1 MIRLENIKVMNIL
14 DIGKLELEKGV
25 IYGLIGPNGA
35 GKSTLLTHLAT
46 ELSENYSIAYCTSV
60 NTLLNMS
67 IIKNLRIPLLGNEIP
82 AEDEILKRLNE
93 FEIEAIKD
101 RNARKLSSGETQKVQ
116 LIKALVNK
124 TDILL
129 LDEASSNLSPSVV
142 ARMEHEIRLQK
153 SPARYILM
161 ATHNIS
167 QLRRLCDKFIYLENG
182 RQLIIDS
189 VLNLEKHEK
198 INKFIEYGV

>member
-1 MIRLENIKVMNIL
+1 MIRLENIKVMHIL
-14 DIGKLELEKGV
+14 DIEKLELEKGV

-35 GKSTLLTHLAT
+35 GKSTLLTHLAH

-67 IIKNLRIPLLGNEIP
+67 IIRNLRIPLLGNDTPGEE
-82 AEDEILKRLNE
+82 AILRRLKE
-93 FEIEAIKD
+93 FEIDEIKD

-116 LIKALVNK
+116 FIKALVNE

-142 ARMEHEIRLQK
+142 ARMEREIRLLK
-153 SPARYILM
+153 SPSRYIIM

-167 QLRRLCDKFIYLENG
+167 QLRRLCDKFIYIENG
-182 RQLIIDS
+182 RELIIDS
-189 VLNLEKHEK
+189 VSNLEKHEK